1 MEAEDLVFDEIMGRW
16 VPPSEY
22 NEFINVMLTE
32 TEHQRKIKDGIGSD
46 LAYPEYNLKVIQ
58 DIAKEKYD
66 R

>member
-16 VPPSEY
+16 IPPSEY

-32 TEHQRKIKDGIGSD
+32 TEHQHKIKNGVESN
-46 LAYPEYNLKVIQ
+46 LTYSEYNLKVIRE
-58 DIAKEKYD
+58 ITKEKYD